1 MNDPKISI
9 QDFDKIPAFTEKVET
24 ATVESKS
31 ISTVET
37 ASVANV
43 TEISD
48 AMAEGFPDE
57 FAGMPDSDTPTPSVA
72 QETDAMGA
80 VFDPNKHKSEN
91 GRPVKNEEGKFVRLY
106 RKRYEQ
112 PSAPFPTQQ
121 APAPD
126 QFDAAGRIASM
137 WQIRLVGI
145 MFDPDEAKTSPE
157 FERELSNAY
166 SIYFRANNMAIT
178 SPGMNLVFVAGAHI
192 AETVQKPKSK
202 EKFAKMVT
210 KVFGYI
216 KSKFKR
222 RE

>member
-9 QDFDKIPAFTEKVET
+9 EDFDKIPAFTEKAET
-24 ATVESKS
+24 ATVESKP

-37 ASVANV
+37 APVANV
-43 TEISD
+43 TELSD

-57 FAGMPDSDTPTPSVA
+57 FAGMPDTDTPTPSVA
-72 QETDAMGA
+72 QETDVTGA
-80 VFDPNKHKSEN
+80 VFDPTKHKSEN

-106 RKRYEQ
+106 RKRLEQ
-112 PSAPFPTQQ
+112 PAAPFPTQQ

-145 MFDPDEAKTSPE
+145 MFDPEEAKTSPE
-157 FERELSNAY
+157 FERELANAY
-166 SIYFRANNMAIT
+166 AIYFRANNMAIT

-202 EKFAKMVT
+202 EKFAKMVG